1 MSKYLVQAAIF
12 SKGDIP
18 GLFPAASKW
27 ALVHSVYC
35 LSLLAKFYVWM
46 YVWFMMEITSM
57 WIVPFLLHL
66 IVQEE
71 LKSLDKIPKASKACS
86 E

>member
-1 MSKYLVQAAIF
+1 MGTCALGALGLVVGQACHMVMWSKLEINFSVNHTLLVF
-12 SKGDIP
+12 
-18 GLFPAASKW
+18 
-27 ALVHSVYC
+27 
-35 LSLLAKFYVWM
+35 
-46 YVWFMMEITSM
+46 
-57 WIVPFLLHL
+57 HL